1 MNTKN
6 KVIMIILTAVLLIV
20 AVIGIRLKSN
30 ENKASGDVLSG
41 KTLVVYFSAQ
51 NHTKNLAEE
60 IAKKLDADIFEI
72 VPQEKYTSD
81 DLNYNDKNSRVSK
94 EHDDEAKRHILLE
107 KVVPDNFD
115 TYENIIIAYPI
126 WWGIAAYPVSSFVMG
141 NTFDNKNIYPVC
153 TSASSGLGNSAKN
166 LKSISSG
173 GTWHKGYRF
182 SEDATSSDVDI
193 WLKTISK

>member
-1 MNTKN
+1 MNTRN
-6 KVIMIILTAVLLIV
+6 RIIMIILSAVMAIV
-20 AVIGIRLKSN
+20 AVIGVRLKNN
-30 ENKASGDVLSG
+30 ENEISEDVLSG

-51 NHTKNLAEE
+51 NHIKNLAER
-60 IAKKLDADIFEI
+60 IAKKLDADMFEI
-72 VPQEKYTSD
+72 VPQEKYTD
-81 DLNYNDKNSRVSK
+81 EDLDYNDKNSRVSK

-115 TYENIIIAYPI
+115 SYENVIIAYPI

-153 TSASSGLGNSAKN
+153 TSASSGLGDNAKN

-173 GTWHKGYRF
+173 GTWHEGYRF
-182 SEDATSSDVDI
+182 SENATSSDIDI
-193 WLKTISK
+193 LLKTISK